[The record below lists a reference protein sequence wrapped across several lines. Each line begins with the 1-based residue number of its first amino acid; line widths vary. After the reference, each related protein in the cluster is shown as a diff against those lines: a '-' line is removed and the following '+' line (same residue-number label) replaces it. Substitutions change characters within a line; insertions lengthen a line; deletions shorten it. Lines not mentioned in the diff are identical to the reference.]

1 MTTEVS
7 GTNYNT
13 ATANSASSG
22 GGTNLTSDFDTFIKL
37 LTAQAKYQDPTE
49 PMDNTEYASQLAEF
63 SMVEQQVLT
72 NDNLGSALEQL
83 GLGNM
88 AALTGWVGMQVR
100 AATAA
105 SFDGTTP
112 VNVSPNP
119 AAAADEVTLVVR
131 NTDGDEV
138 NRISLPVSAEP
149 YDWDGTG
156 FDGETVPAGDYTFIV
171 ESSVD
176 GEVVLSE
183 MAEVYTTVQETQLAG
198 SDVVLI
204 NETGFAIL
212 ATSVTALR
220 DPEAEQTDQAEQ
232 EEA

>member
-7 GTNYNT
+7 GNNYNT
-13 ATANSASSG
+13 ATTNSSAAGS
-22 GGTNLTSDFDTFIKL
+22 GTNLTSDFDTFIKL
-37 LTAQAKYQDPTE
+37 LTAQAKYQDPLE

-105 SFDGTTP
+105 SFDGVNP

-131 NTDGDEV
+131 NADGDEV
-138 NRISLPVSAEP
+138 NRIELPVSAEP
-149 YDWDGTG
+149 YDWDGTDFSG
-156 FDGETVPAGDYTFIV
+156 DMAPAGDYTFIV

-220 DPEAEQTDQAEQ
+220 DPSAETPAP

>member
-13 ATANSASSG
+13 ATANSASAG

-88 AALTGWVGMQVR
+88 AALTGWVGMEVR

-105 SFDGTTP
+105 KFDGSTP

-131 NTDGDEV
+131 NADGDEV

-176 GEVVLSE
+176 GEVVLAE

-220 DPEAEQTDQAEQ
+220 DPGAEQMEQ